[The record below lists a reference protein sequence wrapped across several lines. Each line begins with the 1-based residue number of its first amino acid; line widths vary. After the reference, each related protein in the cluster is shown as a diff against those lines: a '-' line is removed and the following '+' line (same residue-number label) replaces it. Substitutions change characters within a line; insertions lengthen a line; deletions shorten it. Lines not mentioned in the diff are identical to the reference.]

1 MNQGRRSEYMSSG
14 LRRAKA
20 WRRALMVICLVALVA
35 GITVVRLYLW
45 PGEDSTP
52 PTSGQTTESSVVQ
65 STTSSSSSSTSTEST
80 TTTLATVDMT
90 VAAAADTAPSA
101 LNLSTG
107 TYVNGEKVASFTRA
121 DPIDFGPGKSYTNL
135 EGIITFRGNNYRD
148 SPTYGTADVTLGKLT
163 LEWSV
168 PSGSV
173 AKSGGEGSWTGS
185 GWTGQ
190 PLIVKWPE
198 ETKQVMNLK
207 DAKKADP
214 DLVEVIY
221 PCLDGRIY
229 FLDLKD
235 GTATRPVLE
244 SGGGP
249 FKGTG
254 SLYPDGTPML
264 FVGHGENAPNREVV
278 QARLYSLID
287 QKLLYSFGKKPDALS
302 FRAFHAYDSSALFD
316 AGSDTLIEPGENG
329 ILYTIKLNTKYDS
342 AAGTLSVTPD
352 EPVKLRYTAPNYS
365 DAGGNLPNSR
375 WWGMEDSGVIWR
387 NYLYVTDNGGKLM
400 CFDLNTMEM
409 IWAQNV
415 LDDTNSTPVFEESP
429 EDGTCYIYISTS
441 LHITATGSADPR
453 KGGIPIW
460 KINAAT
466 GEIVWKT
473 RDYPCYTVSG
483 VSGGVQATPVLGKE
497 DISNLVIYPIA
508 RTPGVNS
515 GVLVAIDKKTGAE
528 VWKTDMV
535 NYAWSS
541 PIAVYTPSGKSY
553 IVQCDSVGTMFLI
566 EGTTGKVLS
575 TLDLETNI
583 EASPAAF
590 GDMIVV
596 GTRGEKICG
605 VRIE

>member
-1 MNQGRRSEYMSSG
+1 MSDG
-14 LRRAKA
+14 LRRART
-20 WRRALMVICLVALVA
+20 WRRAVIAMCLVLVIAGAAVA
-35 GITVVRLYLW
+35 GLLLSR
-45 PGEDSTP
+45 GGGSGP
-52 PTSGQTTESSVVQ
+52 PASGQTTGSLVAQATSS
-65 STTSSSSSSTSTEST
+65 SSTSSSSSSSTELT
-80 TTTLATVDMT
+80 TTTIPTVDMT
-90 VAAAADTAPSA
+90 VAPAAGTTPAA
-101 LNLSTG
+101 LDLSTG
-107 TYVNGEKVASFTRA
+107 TYVNGEKVTSYARA
-121 DPIDFGPGKSYTNL
+121 DPIDFGAGNAYTSL
-135 EGIITFRGNNYRD
+135 PGIITFRGNNYRD
-148 SPTYGTADVTLGKLT
+148 SPSYGTADVALGKLV

-173 AKSGGEGSWTGS
+173 PKTGGEGSWTGS

-198 ETKQVMNLK
+198 DTKQIMNLK
-207 DAKKADP
+207 ETKKADP

-229 FLDLKD
+229 FLDLTD
-235 GTATRPVLE
+235 GTATRPVIE

-264 FVGHGENAPNREVV
+264 FVGHGDGAPNREPVK
-278 QARLYSLID
+278 ARLYSLID
-287 QKLLYSFGKKPDALS
+287 QKQLYSFGTKPDALS
-302 FRAFHAYDSSALFD
+302 FRSFHAYDSSALFD
-316 AGSDTLIEPGENG
+316 VESDTIIEPGENG
-329 ILYTIKLNTKYDS
+329 ILYTIKLNTKFDKT
-342 AAGTLSVTPD
+342 AGTLSVDPE
-352 EPVKLRYTAPNYS
+352 EPVRLRYTAPNYS
-365 DAGGNLPNSR
+365 VSGDNSPEHR
-375 WWGMEDSGVIWR
+375 WWGMEDSAVTWR

-400 CFDLNTMEM
+400 CFDLNTMKLV
-409 IWAQNV
+409 WAQDV

-429 EDGTCYIYISTS
+429 KDGTCYIYISTS
-441 LHITATGSADPR
+441 LHITATGSEPR

-460 KINAAT
+460 KIDAAT

-473 RDYPCYTVSG
+473 PDYPCYTISG

-497 DISNLVIYPIA
+497 DIENLVIYPIA
-508 RTPGVNS
+508 RTPGANS
-515 GVLVAIDKKTGAE
+515 GILVALDKKTGAE
-528 VWKTDMV
+528 VWKTEMV

-541 PIAVYTPSGKSY
+541 PLAVYTPEGKSY
-553 IVQCDSVGTMFLI
+553 IVQCDSVGTMFLL

-596 GTRGEKICG
+596 GTRGERICG